1 MTDIVTQHQLD
12 ILVLYS
18 KSFLHDTYS
27 SEVIKALELV
37 VMLAVNLFLIL
48 SMKLINDY
56 DELLRIFSRT
66 IIGLPDH
73 ILFDFP

>member
-1 MTDIVTQHQLD
+1 MTDIVEQYHFD

-18 KSFLHDTYS
+18 RSFLYDTYF

-37 VMLAVNLFLIL
+37 IMLAVNLFLI
-48 SMKLINDY
+48 SNKLIND
-56 DELLRIFSRT
+56 DDDLLRIFSRT

-73 ILFDFP
+73 ILFDVP

>member
-1 MTDIVTQHQLD
+1 MTNIVTQHQLD

-18 KSFLHDTYS
+18 KSFLHDRYS
-27 SEVIKALELV
+27 SEVIEAFELV

-48 SMKLINDY
+48 SMKLINGY
-56 DELLRIFSRT
+56 DELLRT